1 MMVMSDILHKGNGV
15 NDMHTHNQSKYSD
28 AKRTARSLMLVIL
41 LMAASVFWTTAIMP
55 TPAEAARLKDIASF
69 SGVRTNELVGY
80 GLVVGLAG
88 TGDGTSSTFT
98 LRSMSN
104 MLEKMGVET
113 NPDDLKPKNVAAVM
127 VTAKL
132 PVSAKPGSNLDITVS
147 SLGDAESLLGGIL
160 LVTPLKGLDGKVYA
174 VAQGALTIG
183 GFSAVG
189 EAATAQ
195 KNIPTVGRIPNGA
208 VVERSVPFR
217 FNNQDRMTVNLS
229 VRDFGTT
236 MQVVNKI
243 NSALGGNYASAK
255 DISTVELALPDQ
267 FRGNMVPL
275 MASLENLSISP
286 DGKAKV
292 VVDEKTGTVVLGQD
306 VRLSKVAVAHGNLQ
320 IVIAESED
328 VSQPGPFSDGTT
340 VVTPRTDLEVN
351 EQNNPLMLVE
361 GATLQE
367 LVDGLNA
374 IGAAPRDLISIIRA
388 LKAAGSLHADVEVI

>member
-1 MMVMSDILHKGNGV
+1 MRFDQTTPRV
-15 NDMHTHNQSKYSD
+15 D
-28 AKRTARSLMLVIL
+28 AGETARTLVLALLFGLIL
-41 LMAASVFWTTAIMP
+41 AFGAGLLA
-55 TPAEAARLKDIASF
+55 PAGARAARLKDIASF

-98 LRSMSN
+98 LRSMAN
-104 MLEKMGVET
+104 MLEKMGVEA

-127 VTAKL
+127 VTSKL
-132 PVSAKPGSNLDITVS
+132 PVSAKPGSQLNVTVS
-147 SLGDAESLLGGIL
+147 SLGDAKSLLGGIL
-160 LVTPLKGLDGKVYA
+160 LVTPLKGLDGRVYA
-174 VAQGALTIG
+174 VAQGSLTIG
-183 GFSAVG
+183 GFAVAGAAASA
-189 EAATAQ
+189 Q
-195 KNIPTVGRIPNGA
+195 QNIPTVGIIPNGA
-208 VVERSVPFR
+208 VVERGVPFQ
-217 FNNQDRMTVNLS
+217 FNNQEKMTLNLS

-243 NSALGGNYASAK
+243 NSAMGGEYAEAR
-255 DISTVELALPDQ
+255 DISTVELKLPEK

-320 IVIAESED
+320 IVITESEN
-328 VSQPGPFSDGTT
+328 VSQPGPFSDGST
-340 VVTPRTDLEVN
+340 VVTPQTDLQVVQ
-351 EQNNPLMLVE
+351 QNKQLMLME

-367 LVDGLNA
+367 LVDGLNSM
-374 IGAAPRDLISIIRA
+374 GATPRDLISIIRA
-388 LKAAGSLHADVEVI
+388 LKAAGSLHAEVEVI

>member
-1 MMVMSDILHKGNGV
+1 MNTLY
-15 NDMHTHNQSKYSD
+15 MHQQNR
-28 AKRTARSLMLVIL
+28 AVGGEIIRSLIL
-41 LMAASVFWTTAIMP
+41 AALILAAAVFWTAVV
-55 TPAEAARLKDIASF
+55 TPSEAEAARLKDIASF

-98 LRSMSN
+98 LRSMAN

-132 PVSAKPGSNLDITVS
+132 PVSAKPGSQLDVTVS
-147 SLGDAESLLGGIL
+147 SLGDADSLLGGIL
-160 LVTPLKGLDGKVYA
+160 LVTPLKGLDGRVYA
-174 VAQGALTIG
+174 VAQGSLTIG
-183 GFSAVG
+183 GFSVAG
-189 EAATAQ
+189 AAATAQ
-195 KNIPTVGRIPNGA
+195 QNIPTVGIIPNGA
-208 VVERSVPFR
+208 VVEQAVPFK
-217 FNNQDRMTVNLS
+217 FNNQQQLTVNLT

-243 NSALGGNYASAK
+243 NAAMGGNFASAK
-255 DISTVELALPDQ
+255 DISTVELQLPDQ

-275 MASLENLSISP
+275 MASLENIDISP
-286 DGKAKV
+286 DGKARV
-292 VVDEKTGTVVLGQD
+292 VVDEKTGTVVLGRD

-320 IVIAESED
+320 IVISETQN

-340 VVTPRTDLEVN
+340 VVSPQTDLQIN
-351 EQNNPLMLVE
+351 QQNNPLMLME

-388 LKAAGSLHADVEVI
+388 LKVAGSLHAEVEVI

>member
-1 MMVMSDILHKGNGV
+1 MLAFGAALLSPDE
-15 NDMHTHNQSKYSD
+15 
-28 AKRTARSLMLVIL
+28 AR
-41 LMAASVFWTTAIMP
+41 
-55 TPAEAARLKDIASF
+55 AARLKDISSF

-104 MLEKMGVET
+104 MLEKMGVEA

-132 PVSAKPGSNLDITVS
+132 PVSAKPGAQIDVTVS
-147 SLGDAESLLGGIL
+147 SLGDAKSLLGGIL
-160 LVTPLKGLDGKVYA
+160 LITPLKGLDGRVYA
-174 VAQGALTIG
+174 VSQGSLTIG
-183 GFSAVG
+183 GFTVAG
-189 EAATAQ
+189 DATSAQ

-208 VVERSVPFR
+208 VVERGVPFE
-217 FNNQDRMTVNLS
+217 FNNQEKMTLNLT

-243 NSALGGNYASAK
+243 NAALGGEFAEAR
-255 DISTVELALPDQ
+255 DISTVELNLPEK

-275 MASLENLSISP
+275 MASLENLNITP
-286 DGKAKV
+286 DGKARV

-320 IVIAESED
+320 IVIAESQN
-328 VSQPGPFSDGTT
+328 VSQPGPFSDGST
-340 VVTPRTDLEVN
+340 VVTPQTDIQVV
-351 EQNNPLMLVE
+351 EQNKQLMLME

-367 LVDGLNA
+367 LVDGLNS

-388 LKAAGSLHADVEVI
+388 LKAAGSLHAEVEVI

>member
-1 MMVMSDILHKGNGV
+1 MTLYERTDHVDSGEAARTLILAALFVGLV
-15 NDMHTHNQSKYSD
+15 LYL
-28 AKRTARSLMLVIL
+28 AFVLAPVEAR
-41 LMAASVFWTTAIMP
+41 
-55 TPAEAARLKDIASF
+55 AARLKDIASF

-98 LRSMSN
+98 MRSMSN
-104 MLEKMGVET
+104 MLEKMGVEAD
-113 NPDDLKPKNVAAVM
+113 PDNLKPKNVAAVM
-127 VTAKL
+127 VTAKM

-147 SLGDAESLLGGIL
+147 SLGDAKSLLGGVL
-160 LVTPLKGLDGKVYA
+160 LVTPLKGLDGRVYA
-174 VAQGALTIG
+174 VGQGSLTIG
-183 GFSAVG
+183 GFTVG
-189 EAATAQ
+189 GQAADAQ

-208 VVERSVPFR
+208 VVERSVPFK
-217 FNNQDRMTVNLS
+217 FNNQDHMTVNLE

-243 NSALGGNYASAK
+243 NASMGGQFAKAK
-255 DISTVELALPDQ
+255 DISTIDLELPDR

-275 MASLENLSISP
+275 MASLEDLDISP

-306 VRLSKVAVAHGNLQ
+306 VRLSRVAVAHGNLQ
-320 IVIAESED
+320 IVVSETQQ
-328 VSQPGPFSDGTT
+328 VSQPGPFSDGQT
-340 VVTPRTDLEVN
+340 VVTPQTDIQVQ
-351 EQNNPLMLVE
+351 EQNNQLMLME

-367 LVDGLNA
+367 LVDGLNS
-374 IGAAPRDLISIIRA
+374 IGATPRDLISIIRT

>member
-1 MMVMSDILHKGNGV
+1 MTLHERINPVDSGE
-15 NDMHTHNQSKYSD
+15 
-28 AKRTARSLMLVIL
+28 AARTLVLAALFVALVLYLAFVLAPVEAR
-41 LMAASVFWTTAIMP
+41 
-55 TPAEAARLKDIASF
+55 AARLKDIASF

-98 LRSMSN
+98 MRSMSN

-127 VTAKL
+127 VTAKM

-147 SLGDAESLLGGIL
+147 SLGDAKSLLGGVL
-160 LVTPLKGLDGKVYA
+160 LVTPLKGLDGRVYA
-174 VAQGALTIG
+174 VGQGSLTIG
-183 GFSAVG
+183 GFTVG
-189 EAATAQ
+189 GQAADAQ
-195 KNIPTVGRIPNGA
+195 KNIPTVGRVPNGA
-208 VVERSVPFR
+208 VVERSVPFK
-217 FNNQDRMTVNLS
+217 FNNQDHMTVNLD

-243 NSALGGNYASAK
+243 NASMGGQFARAK
-255 DISTVELALPDQ
+255 DISTIDLELPDR

-275 MASLENLSISP
+275 MASLEDLDISP

-306 VRLSKVAVAHGNLQ
+306 VRLSRVAVAHGNLQ
-320 IVIAESED
+320 IVVSETQQ
-328 VSQPGPFSDGTT
+328 VSQPGPFSDGET
-340 VVTPRTDLEVN
+340 VVTPQTDIQIQ
-351 EQNNPLMLVE
+351 EQNNQLMLME

-367 LVDGLNA
+367 LVDGLNS
-374 IGAAPRDLISIIRA
+374 IGATPRDLISIIRT

>member
-1 MMVMSDILHKGNGV
+1 MNMQQRIM
-15 NDMHTHNQSKYSD
+15 KYNRD
-28 AKRTARSLMLVIL
+28 KNRRPA
-41 LMAASVFWTTAIMP
+41 LMAVALFVGLVLWVTMSSSEAS
-55 TPAEAARLKDIASF
+55 AARLKDIASF

-104 MLEKMGVET
+104 MLEKMGVES
-113 NPDDLKPKNVAAVM
+113 NPEDLKPKNVAAVM
-127 VTAKL
+127 VSARL
-132 PVSAKPGSNLDITVS
+132 PVSTKPGSRIDVTVS
-147 SLGDAESLLGGIL
+147 SLGDAESLLGGVL
-160 LVTPLKGLDGKVYA
+160 LVTPLKGLDGQVYA
-174 VAQGALTIG
+174 IGQGSLTIG
-183 GFSAVG
+183 GFTATG
-189 EAATAQ
+189 TAATAQ

-208 VVERSVPFR
+208 VVERSVAFK
-217 FNNQDRMTVNLS
+217 FNNQDHLTVNLS
-229 VRDFGTT
+229 VQDFGTA

-243 NSALGGNYASAK
+243 NATMGGNFASAK
-255 DISTVELALPDQ
+255 DISTVELKIPEQ

-275 MASLENLSISP
+275 MASLENLSITP
-286 DGKAKV
+286 DGKARV
-292 VVDEKTGTVVLGQD
+292 VVDEKTGTVVLGHD

-320 IVIAESED
+320 IVITESED

-340 VVTPRTDLEVN
+340 VVTPQTDLSVN
-351 EQNNPLMLVE
+351 EQNNPLMLME

-388 LKAAGSLHADVEVI
+388 LKAAGALHADVEVI